1 MNRAISALVG
11 CGLAVSVL
19 SGSAGQP
26 PGTITEE
33 SQVAP
38 YTVPDPLVMADGA
51 PVRDAAT
58 WRARRRPEL
67 LRQFESLVYGR
78 TPEQPLL
85 VVASNPRVERN
96 IGTKGSDPAV
106 PGAARTEVTLHLSR
120 AGREVAINLL
130 LYTPAIARGPVP
142 VVVGLNFNGNQ
153 AVAADP
159 GIALATSWL
168 PDRAAGVA
176 NNRATDQTR
185 GVEASR
191 WQVETLLARGYAL
204 ATAYYGDLD
213 PDFDDGFQN
222 GVHPLFYRPGQTRPA
237 DGQWG
242 AIGAWAWG
250 LSRMLDYLET
260 RRDVD
265 ARRAIVMGHS
275 RLGKAALWAGAQD
288 RRFAMVIS
296 NNSGC
301 GGAALGKRVFGETI
315 AHITA
320 SFPHWFTAR
329 FSRYAGHEADL
340 PVDQH
345 ELLALIAPRPLYVA
359 SAVEDRWADPR
370 GEFLGALGA
379 DPVYRLL
386 GTPGLGV
393 TEMPAVD
400 TPVGHTIGY
409 HVRSGGHD
417 VTAYD
422 WAQYLAFADRHLGR
436 PLKADAQGPA
446 VCTIDSARAHHP

>member
-1 MNRAISALVG
+1 
-11 CGLAVSVL
+11 
-19 SGSAGQP
+19 
-26 PGTITEE
+26 
-33 SQVAP
+33 
-38 YTVPDPLVMADGA
+38 MADGP

-78 TPEQPLL
+78 TPEQKLA
-85 VVASNPRVERN
+85 VVASNPRVD
-96 IGTKGSDPAV
+96 GVS
-106 PGAARTEVTLHLSR
+106 ARGQTPIRHRTVTLRLSR
-120 AGREVAINLL
+120 AGREAAIHVL
-130 LYTPAIARGPVP
+130 LYTPATATGRCRLSSGSTSTATRRSPPTRASPWRPRGSP
-142 VVVGLNFNGNQ
+142 
-153 AVAADP
+153 
-159 GIALATSWL
+159 
-168 PDRAAGVA
+168 RAPRASID
-176 NNRATDQTR
+176 NRATDRTR

-191 WQVETLLARGYAL
+191 WQVEMLVSRGYAL

-222 GVHPLFYRPGQTRPA
+222 GVHPLFYRAGQTRPA
-237 DGQWG
+237 PGEWG

-250 LSRMLDYLET
+250 LSRILDYLET

-288 RRFAMVIS
+288 PRFAMVVS

-301 GGAALGKRVFGETI
+301 GGAALSKRVFGETVE
-315 AHITA
+315 HITT
-320 SFPHWFTAR
+320 SFPHWFTAG
-329 FSRYAGHEADL
+329 FARYAQHEADL

-393 TEMPAVD
+393 TAMPAVNV
-400 TPVGHTIGY
+400 PVGQTIGY

-422 WAQYLAFADRHLGR
+422 WEQYPDL
-436 PLKADAQGPA
+436 
-446 VCTIDSARAHHP
+446 C

>member
-1 MNRAISALVG
+1 MITQPRGCFGFFGFGHRLPPMSRVLHVLAG
-11 CGLAVSVL
+11 CGMVASVLAVS
-19 SGSAGQP
+19 AWQP

-33 SQVAP
+33 SLVAP
-38 YTVPDPLVMADGA
+38 YTLPDPLVMADGTT
-51 PVRDAAT
+51 VKDAAT
-58 WRARRRPEL
+58 WRARRRPQL
-67 LRQFESLVYGR
+67 LQQFESEVYGR
-78 TPEQPLL
+78 TPGPVPA
-85 VVASNPRVERN
+85 VVASNLRVDRTAL
-96 IGTKGSDPAV
+96 G
-106 PGAARTEVTLHLSR
+106 GAAIRTEVTLRLGR
-120 AGREVAINLL
+120 ASVEPAIHVL
-130 LYTPAIARGPVP
+130 LYTPATSRGRVP

-168 PDRAAGVA
+168 PARAAGVV

-191 WQVETLLARGYAL
+191 WQVEILLSRGYAL

-222 GVHPLFYRPGQTRPA
+222 GVHPLFYRAGQARPA

-250 LSRMLDYLET
+250 LSRILDYLEK
-260 RRDVD
+260 RSDVD

-288 RRFAMVIS
+288 RRFALVIS

-301 GGAALGKRVFGETI
+301 GGAALSKRLFGETVG
-315 AHITA
+315 HITS
-320 SFPHWFTAR
+320 SFPHWFTAG
-329 FSRYAGHEADL
+329 FARYAGHEAEL

-359 SAVEDRWADPR
+359 SASEDHWADPR

-386 GTPGLGV
+386 GTAGLGV
-393 TEMPAVD
+393 TGMPAVD
-400 TPVGHTIGY
+400 TPVGQTIGY

-422 WAQYLAFADRHLGR
+422 WAQYLAFADRHLGTR
-436 PLKADAQGPA
+436 
-446 VCTIDSARAHHP
+446 